1 MSTHLSL
8 CFIVFNDQFREDKV
22 ERELRYFKREAGK
35 SFERTYGWAWLV
47 KLHEDLL
54 QLRPQWSDALQ
65 PLVQHVVQIWTDFLP
80 HLVYP
85 VRVGEHTNS
94 AFGLSFAIDYARSVL
109 SKKGSSENI
118 LCRNVGGNGDFEN
131 LIVNNASQFF
141 KSDKYPPLLTTDCT
155 S

>member
-109 SKKGSSENI
+109 SKKGSS
-118 LCRNVGGNGDFEN
+118 
-131 LIVNNASQFF
+131 
-141 KSDKYPPLLTTDCT
+141 
-155 S
+155 